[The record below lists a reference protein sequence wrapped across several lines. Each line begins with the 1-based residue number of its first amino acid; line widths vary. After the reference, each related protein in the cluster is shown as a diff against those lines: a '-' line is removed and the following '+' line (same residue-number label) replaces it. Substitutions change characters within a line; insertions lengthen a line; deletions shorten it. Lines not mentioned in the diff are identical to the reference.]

1 MFSERDL
8 ERDRSVSP
16 YGSGLLRRR
25 QVPEHLGSV
34 PEREP
39 EKQLVHLNMASGAYN
54 TQFL

>member
-16 YGSGLLRRR
+16 YCSGRLRRR
-25 QVPEHLGSV
+25 QETEHLGSV

-39 EKQLVHLNMASGAYN
+39 EK
-54 TQFL
+54 

>member
-25 QVPEHLGSV
+25 QIPEHLGSV

-39 EKQLVHLNMASGAYN
+39 EKQLVHLNKASGAYN

>member
-39 EKQLVHLNMASGAYN
+39 ETQLVHL
-54 TQFL
+54 